1 MELSF
6 RLQQVAAMVEPCRIA
21 ADVGCD
27 HGYVAME
34 LVKQGIA
41 QQVIAMDVR
50 KGPLSRAE
58 ENVKRSRLQM
68 QITCR
73 LSDGLDALVPG
84 EVDTIILA
92 GMGGPLMINILERGR
107 DKRLGTELLI
117 LQPQSEIPGVRQ
129 YLHRIGYEIVKEL
142 MVLEEGKYY
151 VIMKGM
157 PQTDQ
162 PAWRAVEYQ
171 YGRDLLQQRSPE
183 LYQYLKYEHQKL
195 SCLLDSLSSQ
205 ETDKARQRIRELNEQ
220 LEWNQEAQG
229 YYEAENDYTMA

>member
-68 QITCR
+68 QIACR
-73 LSDGLDALVPG
+73 LSDGLEALAPG
-84 EVDTIILA
+84 EADTIILA
-92 GMGGPLMINILERGR
+92 GMGGPLITNILERGR

-129 YLHRIGYEIVKEL
+129 YLHKIDYEIVKEL
-142 MVLEEGKYY
+142 MVFEDGKYY

-157 PQTDQ
+157 PQADRT
-162 PAWRAVEYQ
+162 AWRAVEYQ
-171 YGRDLLQQRSPE
+171 YGRDLLQKHSPE
-183 LYQYLKYEHQKL
+183 LYQYLKHEHQKL
-195 SCLLDSLSSQ
+195 TSLLDSLRNR
-205 ETDKARQRIRELNEQ
+205 ETDKARQRIRELNEN
-220 LEWNQEAQG
+220 LKWNLEAQG